1 MAQSGFVNDQSTAT
15 EDALRRAVDT
25 TPAFIHTAR
34 PDGYL
39 DYFNRGWL
47 DFLGKSLEDV
57 CGWRWTESVHPEDIA
72 ALVQKW
78 HAALASGE
86 PLEVEARVRRAD
98 GSYRAFLHRKLP
110 LRDEHGNIVKWFGSS
125 LDIEDRKCV
134 EQKIAEK
141 TNKLE
146 RSEFYLREGERLAH
160 MGSWSLRSDGIF
172 DYWSPETF
180 VIFGFDPRNGIPT
193 LREWLSVLHSVDS
206 DRVHALI
213 RKMFSDGVKGDIQYG
228 VGHPEHGQRTM
239 HSTGEAVFENGKVV
253 RLIGNTLDITEQ
265 ENAAQELQRSEFYLA
280 EGQRLAHMG
289 SWAFDAAG
297 FDYWSPELFRI
308 YGLEPT
314 STAPTVQEYLNCIH
328 PEDREFMANLIKRI
342 LAEASPFDATK
353 RIVRPDGEV
362 RYIRCVGAP
371 VFENQ
376 KLKKYIGSALDV
388 TEHELLTQ
396 ELQRREAYLAEAQRL
411 SHTGSFGWD
420 VSSGE
425 IYWSDETFRIFE
437 LDPKTE
443 ITTELIVERTHPDDR
458 QAVQQVI
465 ERASRDRTE
474 FALEHRLLIPDGSIK
489 YVQVVG
495 RPSTD
500 EGRRSEFVGAVTDIT
515 NHRRA
520 EEKIR
525 EQEIELRQI
534 LDLTPQ
540 HIGVLA
546 PDGSRLYVNHTALE
560 YFGITLEQW
569 REPGRV
575 PNSLAH
581 PEDRE
586 HFLYERKKRFL
597 EGKPQEFEARLLRH
611 DGEFRWFLFRQTPLK
626 DERGHITRWYGTAT
640 DIEDRK
646 RAEEEIR
653 KENIVLREELG
664 KTSMFEEVIGTSS
677 ALQMVLARAAKVA
690 PTDST
695 VLIMGETGTGKELI
709 ARAIHK
715 RSKRSERPFISVNC
729 AAVPSSLIMSELFGH
744 EKGAFT
750 GAVQRRLGRFEL
762 AEGGTIFLDEVGDL
776 PMETQI
782 ALLRVLQE
790 REFERVGGTEVLRAD
805 VRVISATNRDLQ
817 AAIADGAFR
826 SDLYYRLNVFPIKL
840 PPLRERKEDVP
851 LLVNYFV
858 DRYAKRAG
866 KKIKHIQKKALDA
879 LQEYS
884 WPGNVRELQ
893 NVIERSLIIGE
904 TNEFSIDKS
913 WVANEPQSSTA
924 ATDRKS
930 NERQRIEAALAQ
942 SNGKIAG
949 AHGAAAKLGIPAS
962 TLESK
967 IRSLRINKFQF
978 KGV

>member
-1 MAQSGFVNDQSTAT
+1 MKASESLQNNQSTAT
-15 EDALRRAVDT
+15 ENALRRAVDT
-25 TPAFIHTAR
+25 TPALIHTAR

-57 CGWRWTESVHPEDIA
+57 CGWRWTESVHPEDVA

-86 PLEVEARVRRAD
+86 PFEIEARVRRAD

-125 LDIEDRKCV
+125 LDIEDRKHAE
-134 EQKIAEK
+134 EQFR
-141 TNKLE
+141 
-146 RSEFYLREGERLAH
+146 RS
-160 MGSWSLRSDGIF
+160 
-172 DYWSPETF
+172 T
-180 VIFGFDPRNGIPT
+180 
-193 LREWLSVLHSVDS
+193 
-206 DRVHALI
+206 
-213 RKMFSDGVKGDIQYG
+213 
-228 VGHPEHGQRTM
+228 
-239 HSTGEAVFENGKVV
+239 
-253 RLIGNTLDITEQ
+253 
-265 ENAAQELQRSEFYLA
+265 QELQKSELYLA

-314 STAPTVQEYLNCIH
+314 SGAPTVQEYLDCIH
-328 PEDREFMANLIKRI
+328 PEDREFMADLIKRI
-342 LAEASPFDATK
+342 LGKASPFDATK
-353 RIVRPDGEV
+353 RIVRPDGEI

-376 KLKKYIGSALDV
+376 KLKRYIGSALDV

-411 SHTGSFGWD
+411 SHTGSFGWNLAT
-420 VSSGE
+420 GE
-425 IYWSDETFRIFE
+425 LVWSDESFRILGYE
-437 LDPKTE
+437 PTVKPTLDL
-443 ITTELIVERTHPDDR
+443 ITQRVHPDDR
-458 QAVQQVI
+458 SLVEETI
-465 ERASRDRTE
+465 EKVKKGASVD
-474 FALEHRLLIPDGSIK
+474 FEHRFLMPDGSVKHVHVIGRRLTINSTND
-489 YVQVVG
+489 VEVVG
-495 RPSTD
+495 T
-500 EGRRSEFVGAVTDIT
+500 VMDIT
-515 NHRRA
+515 
-520 EEKIR
+520 
-525 EQEIELRQI
+525 
-534 LDLTPQ
+534 T
-540 HIGVLA
+540 
-546 PDGSRLYVNHTALE
+546 
-560 YFGITLEQW
+560 
-569 REPGRV
+569 
-575 PNSLAH
+575 
-581 PEDRE
+581 
-586 HFLYERKKRFL
+586 RKKAF
-597 EGKPQEFEARLLRH
+597 
-611 DGEFRWFLFRQTPLK
+611 
-626 DERGHITRWYGTAT
+626 
-640 DIEDRK
+640 
-646 RAEEEIR
+646 EEIKALR
-653 KENIVLREELG
+653 DELYKENIVLREELG
-664 KTSMFEEVIGTSS
+664 KTSMFAEVIGTSS
-677 ALQMVLARAAKVA
+677 VLQMVLARAAKVA

-776 PMETQI
+776 PLETQI

-904 TNEFSIDKS
+904 TTEFSIDKS
-913 WVANEPQSSTA
+913 WVANEPQSAGLRANRS
-924 ATDRKS
+924 
-930 NERQRIEAALAQ
+930 E
-942 SNGKIAG
+942 GK
-949 AHGAAAKLGIPAS
+949 
-962 TLESK
+962 
-967 IRSLRINKFQF
+967 
-978 KGV
+978 